1 MEKFKIEANT
11 FLKKDVQGYYHT
23 LYKKMSDPCTETLHI
38 NYLKDDNVCF
48 STERLEESR
57 KKLYENLSD
66 DLPEILKEQNMSLYI
81 CVVPR
86 AKPEEYYKPSQLLFK
101 KTIRTFVENTWG
113 NDRLNYVKGYDGI
126 DYIKRTSGTRTTHRY
141 NPHFEYNSSEEELS
155 LPLPYVGI
163 SKDTCTFSPE
173 IKDKNILLIDDLYTY
188 SVNID
193 EDMIQTLYDNGAAF
207 VCFYSIG
214 YLKY

>member
-11 FLKKDVQGYYHT
+11 FLKKEVQGYYHT
-23 LYKKMSDPCTETLHI
+23 LYKKMSDPCTETRHI
-38 NYLKDDNVCF
+38 NILKNDIESF
-48 STERLEESR
+48 LPQMLEEASE
-57 KKLYENLSD
+57 KLYKNLSD
-66 DLPEILKEQNMSLYI
+66 DLPKILKEQNMPLYI

-86 AKPEEYYKPSQLLFK
+86 AKPEKYYKPSQLLFK

-113 NDRLNYVKGYDGI
+113 NDRLNCVTGYDGI
-126 DYIKRTSGTRTTHRY
+126 DYITRIKKTKTTHLSY
-141 NPHFEYNSSEEELS
+141 NYLLDTSTSPS
-155 LPLPYVGI
+155 PYVGI

-193 EDMIQTLYDNGAAF
+193 EDMIQTLYDNGAAS